1 LKGCWPC
8 SAAVADSV
16 LQLVGSG
23 DRLKTMSVAA
33 AALCDGRGAE
43 RVADALIEELN

>member
-1 LKGCWPC
+1 
-8 SAAVADSV
+8 
-16 LQLVGSG
+16 
-23 DRLKTMSVAA
+23 MSVAA